1 MRDDIYKLNLPADAK
16 RYARRSGLKQMGP
29 AGVELFLKVNKQIV
43 NPTNDGVM
51 KSNDVSAS
59 TSGKR
64 GPVQHPGLAGSSMP
78 KGGKGP
84 RPNVTSRILGHK

>member
-1 MRDDIYKLNLPADAK
+1 MRDDLYKLNLPADAK
-16 RYARRSGLKQMGP
+16 RYARRKGLKQMGP
-29 AGVELFLKVNKQIV
+29 AGVNLFLKVNKQIV
-43 NPTNDGVM
+43 NPSNDGTM

-64 GPVQHPGLAGSSMP
+64 GLTQHPGLAGSSMP

>member
-1 MRDDIYKLNLPADAK
+1 
-16 RYARRSGLKQMGP
+16 
-29 AGVELFLKVNKQIV
+29 
-43 NPTNDGVM
+43 M

-78 KGGKGP
+78 KGGRGP